1 MKKIF
6 ACDQFAADENKGFSF
21 TSITSKKYLETML
34 SCIENGE
41 LCIAQKEDDVSVELA
56 ADLTDASYVKRY
68 VIDVAKMDIA
78 GIIEKEQSLSNI
90 CKEISGKIK
99 RRSIV
104 REILKAEVKK
114 VAAEKQMC
122 IKNIFNRALRLEK
135 LYELGAPD
143 FVIHNERRYLIESIA
158 LNAFATECEVI
169 GIEDF
174 SKSSAFEGGGM
185 CVKFNDLPKDI
196 QNQIA
201 KIHEEIRINKE
212 LWERRNAALRE
223 LEQNYKTDEPV
234 FGAMYMT
241 PSGTLID
248 CSLFPNGHAD
258 VSAWLHEQGL
268 EIDYRPGEPSQ
279 LLHLKGWLRLNTKVG
294 YIEEPHGVLT
304 ARQRDRLE
312 SIFNE
317 GKFLW
322 TEIQR

>member
-6 ACDQFAADENKGFSF
+6 ACDRFATDENKEFSF
-21 TSITSKKYLETML
+21 TGVTPEKYLETML

-41 LCIAQKEDDVSVELA
+41 LYIAHKEDDVSIELA
-56 ADLTDASYVKRY
+56 ADLTDASYAKRY

-99 RRSIV
+99 RRSIA
-104 REILKAEVKK
+104 REILKAEVIK

-143 FVIHNERRYLIESIA
+143 FVIHNERLYLVENIA

-223 LEQNYKTDEPV
+223 LEQNYKADEPV
-234 FGAMYMT
+234 FGAMYIT
-241 PSGTLID
+241 PFGTLID
-248 CSLFPNGHAD
+248 CSMFPNEHAD
-258 VSAWLHEQGL
+258 VSAWLNEKGL
-268 EIDYRPGEPSQ
+268 EIDYRLGKPSK
-279 LLHLKGWLRLNTKVG
+279 LLYLKGWLRLNTKVG

-304 ARQRDRLE
+304 RRQKERLN

-317 GKFLW
+317 GKFSW
-322 TEIQR
+322 TEI